1 MHKIFKVQITAFGP
15 EVIVIVTAL
24 QNAGGYFKAESFCV
38 FPEPHPGHAFTE
50 IRFDQKSFSGSPVE
64 LTNEFMLEE
73 ALGQAKIDIAQH
85 LESHYSGKELMAPLG
100 DLRLKEAGIELLVH
114 RFVRGTG
121 DFLWDIQNRTN
132 CEDLRSALEPLL
144 KLPTLKTTKID

>member
-15 EVIVIVTAL
+15 EVIVIVTSF
-24 QNAGGYFKAESFCV
+24 QNPGGYFKAESFCV

-50 IRFDQKSFSGSPVE
+50 IRFDHKTFLDSPVE
-64 LTNEFMLEE
+64 LTDEFMLEE

-85 LESHYSGKELMAPLG
+85 LESQYSGREFMVPLG
-100 DLRLKEAGIELLVH
+100 DLRLIKTGIELLVH

-132 CEDLRSALEPLL
+132 CEDLRAALEPLFN
-144 KLPTLKTTKID
+144 LPTLKATKID

>member
-15 EVIVIVTAL
+15 EVIVIVTAF

-38 FPEPHPGHAFTE
+38 FPEPHPGNAFTE
-50 IRFDQKSFSGSPVE
+50 IRFDHKTFLDSPVE
-64 LTNEFMLEE
+64 LTDEFMLEE
-73 ALGQAKIDIAQH
+73 ALGQAKFDIAQN
-85 LESHYSGKELMAPLG
+85 LESYYSGKELMAPLG

-114 RFVRGTG
+114 RCVRGAG
-121 DFLWDIQNRTN
+121 DFLWDIQHKTG

>member
-15 EVIVIVTAL
+15 EVIVIVTAF

-50 IRFDQKSFSGSPVE
+50 IRFDYKSFSGSPVE

-85 LESHYSGKELMAPLG
+85 LESQYSGREFMAPLG
-100 DLRLKEAGIELLVH
+100 DLRLIEAGIELLVH
-114 RFVRGTG
+114 RCVRGTG
-121 DFLWDIQNRTN
+121 DFLCDIQNRTN
-132 CEDLRSALEPLL
+132 CEDLRADLEPLF
-144 KLPTLKTTKID
+144 KLPTLKTTKIG